1 MRRELPILAVAI
13 FALAVFV
20 GCGAKEEAST
30 EVGGEAEVP
39 AEAPAEPTP
48 PEPSPTPK
56 ETNFTSAAEFAE
68 FDIRVSDDLTP
79 DGHYRNPLVEPG
91 LVSEATEVQNGGPS
105 YWSAPVPATYEV
117 TLPPGA
123 KVRRVE
129 VQGTGGDSAFPECVV
144 FVKKTSD
151 DNWERPERLDLD
163 RRDDEPDQKGKTTRH
178 IFSFRETEAAGV
190 LLGFATG
197 SVEFPDR
204 IHVKDIDILGAIKE

>member
-1 MRRELPILAVAI
+1 MVMLAV
-13 FALAVFV
+13 LL
-20 GCGAKEEAST
+20 GCGAKKEAST
-30 EVGGEAEVP
+30 EVEGAGETSAEVP
-39 AEAPAEPTP
+39 VDPTP

-68 FDIRVSDDLTP
+68 FNIRVSDDLTP

-91 LVSEATEVQNGGPS
+91 LVSETTEAQIDSGPS

-129 VQGTGGDSAFPECVV
+129 VQGTGGDSSFPECVV
-144 FVKKTSD
+144 FVKSTSD
-151 DNWERPERLDLD
+151 GDWERPDRLDLD

-197 SVEFPDR
+197 SAQFPDR
-204 IHVKDIDILGAIKE
+204 IHVKDIDIFGAVEE